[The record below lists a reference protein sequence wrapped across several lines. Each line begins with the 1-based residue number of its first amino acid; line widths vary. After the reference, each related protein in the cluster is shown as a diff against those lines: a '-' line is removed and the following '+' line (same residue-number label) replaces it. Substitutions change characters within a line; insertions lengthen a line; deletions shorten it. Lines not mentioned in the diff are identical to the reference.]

1 MPSWSDKMPPRGL
14 QERPK
19 RVQETE
25 LGLKLLGNHQGI
37 SFLARSQ
44 GILVPIWRIL
54 ASKTPPRAS
63 KTPPR
68 RVQEPSRRPQKRSR
82 CPQEPPGCI
91 LGASVRS
98 AILREFCSW
107 RVPGN
112 LGSSRPPRRLQQPPG
127 HLQKPPRRFQDA
139 SKMPSAT
146 SKTRSGRVQYAPRT
160 SKTPKMS
167 PSWRAPQAF

>member
-1 MPSWSDKMPPRGL
+1 M
-14 QERPK
+14 
-19 RVQETE
+19 V
-25 LGLKLLGNHQGI
+25 
-37 SFLARSQ
+37 RSA
-44 GILVPIWRIL
+44 GILALSWRIS
-54 ASKTPPRAS
+54 ASRTPPRAS
-63 KTPPR
+63 KTLPR

-98 AILREFCSW
+98 AILKDFCFW

-127 HLQKPPRRFQDA
+127 RLQEPPRRFQDA
-139 SKMPSAT
+139 SKMPSAI
-146 SKTRSGRVQYAPRT
+146 SKTRPGRVQYAPRT

-167 PSWRAPQAF
+167 PEGFSPFGDLQGTLLFGQYTIFQYRMYD